1 MAENRGGMR
10 PTAPQNNPANVSGTG
25 GAGQSGRIAQ
35 GFAYGVNKEINE
47 QAAGAKLAKTPKTP
61 RSTPMPPR
69 VMSPITPVTAES
81 MLPNQLVTDMSGLSS
96 LPQAPADPDIEQI
109 RTVMPVLEYWASQ
122 PDSSQG
128 TKDYV
133 QYLRTII

>member
-35 GFAYGVNKEINE
+35 GFAYGVNKEIND
-47 QAAGAKLAKTPKTP
+47 QAAGAKLAKTPKP
-61 RSTPMPPR
+61 AALKAR

-81 MLPNQLVTDMSGLSS
+81 MLPNQSVTDMSGLAS
-96 LPQAPADPDIEQI
+96 LPQPAADPDIERI
-109 RTVMPVLEYWASQ
+109 RIAMPVLEYWASQ

>member
-1 MAENRGGMR
+1 MGG
-10 PTAPQNNPANVSGTG
+10 N
-25 GAGQSGRIAQ
+25 GQSGRMNLDYS
-35 GFAYGVNKEINE
+35 GLPYGQNKAINE
-47 QAAGAKLAKTPKTP
+47 QAAGAKLAKTPKPTVVT
-61 RSTPMPPR
+61 SR

-81 MLPNQLVTDMSGLSS
+81 MLPNQSVTDMSGLAS
-96 LPQAPADPDIEQI
+96 LPQPAADPDIEQI